1 MERIDLS
8 LVGDYETPSIDPEP
22 PISVELV
29 VPILNSIV
37 EREDNVLVHVQL
49 PKKWRIER
57 SNALT
62 QFLQRF
68 DRVLNARRYQC
79 SNCGENCEG
88 FENDFYQLVNWQR
101 HMHKGYE
108 RYGTVALSCYLCKKN
123 FCGSCEYN
131 CEGADFCCMSC
142 EKYYCQECNAV
153 VFCEGMNCTTFHQ
166 AFTCAVCDEFKKW

>member
-1 MERIDLS
+1 MLK
-8 LVGDYETPSIDPEP
+8 L
-22 PISVELV
+22 
-29 VPILNSIV
+29 
-37 EREDNVLVHVQL
+37 
-49 PKKWRIER
+49 
-57 SNALT
+57 
-62 QFLQRF
+62 
-68 DRVLNARRYQC
+68 RRKL
-79 SNCGENCEG
+79 CEG

-166 AFTCAVCDEFKKW
+166 AFTCAVCDEFKKWWVFNMCHINSLEDYFDYLILFCSSSCMESSCPECDNDCLLPILFSALLWLWELRWETEYVWRWRM